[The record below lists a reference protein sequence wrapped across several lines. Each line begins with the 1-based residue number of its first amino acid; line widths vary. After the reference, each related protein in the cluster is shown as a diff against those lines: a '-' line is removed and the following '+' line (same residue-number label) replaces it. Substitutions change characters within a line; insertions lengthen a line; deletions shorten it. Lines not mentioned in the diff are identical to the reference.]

1 MFLIRSLFL
10 IRSRFVLR
18 SWFVAD
24 SFQIHD
30 SFLIRSKL
38 PIRID
43 PKMPSISQKDS
54 WQGISDSVV
63 FLLWFVCSLFLTP
76 FFACRI
82 VAAYI
87 TAPNHFWLL
96 VGFLTLGR
104 YSDYWSIYYLL
115 VNSLTLGQFIIFWS
129 IPWLLVNYL
138 TLVHFIKP
146 WSVFRLLVNR
156 PRFKPDSFNRFSYS
170 IDQKSQ
176 ALESI
181 RPYRPRPVENMSHV
195 DSSRFGIQKC
205 PVNLSDRFFC
215 SKPILQDR
223 ILGLVY

>member
-1 MFLIRSLFL
+1 MFLIRSPFL
-10 IRSRFVLR
+10 IR

-87 TAPNHFWLL
+87 TAPNRFWLL
-96 VGFLTLGR
+96 VGL
-104 YSDYWSIYYLL
+104 
-115 VNSLTLGQFIIFWS
+115 LTLGQFIIFWS
-129 IPWLLVNYL
+129 IPWLLVNCL

-146 WSVFRLLVNR
+146 WSVFWLLVNR
-156 PRFKPDSFNRFSYS
+156 PQFKPDSFNRFCYS

-195 DSSRFGIQKC
+195 DSPRFYIQKRR
-205 PVNLSDRFFC
+205 VNLSDRFFC
-215 SKPILQDR
+215 SKLILQD
-223 ILGLVY
+223 IIFGLVY